1 MQTEGISVWKT
12 EGGVLASG
20 WWYQHATVEQSHC
33 GGNTLTERC
42 TNIILSNGYVRR
54 NQFAFSPNLSHK
66 QKEKKSD
73 KLFIMNYLHRPK
85 GTH

>member
-1 MQTEGISVWKT
+1 MQPEGISVWKT

-33 GGNTLTERC
+33 SGNTLTERC

-54 NQFAFSPNLSHK
+54 NQFAFTCPTNRR
-66 QKEKKSD
+66 KKSQ
-73 KLFIMNYLHRPK
+73 INYSL
-85 GTH
+85 